1 MIAMLKA
8 MAERATDSN
17 QEKLAQDPSQQPGG
31 DPQLSFG
38 PGAPSMPQYFL
49 GYGLV
54 FALIIGFALAVVG
67 LMRLLR

>member
-1 MIAMLKA
+1 
-8 MAERATDSN
+8 MAERTSESD
-17 QEKLAQDPSQQPGG
+17 QEKLPQDASQQPGG

-49 GYGLV
+49 GYALV

-67 LMRLLR
+67 LMRLLH